1 MPLPTLAHSRQL
13 SPTLA
18 SLHIFTAQLA
28 PARHVLT
35 RIRTLE
41 DRLAQLDVVAEDL
54 PQTPAEASTNE
65 EGFPS
70 SSE

>member
-1 MPLPTLAHSRQL
+1 MTLDEIQE
-13 SPTLA
+13 
-18 SLHIFTAQLA
+18 I
-28 PARHVLT
+28 
-35 RIRTLE
+35 LE

-54 PQTPAEASTNE
+54 PQTLAEASTNE